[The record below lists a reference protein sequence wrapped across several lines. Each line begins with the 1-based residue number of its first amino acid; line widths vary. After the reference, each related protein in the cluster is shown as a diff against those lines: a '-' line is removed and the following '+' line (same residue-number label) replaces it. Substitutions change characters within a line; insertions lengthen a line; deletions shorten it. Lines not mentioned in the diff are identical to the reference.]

1 MADEYFLWKV
11 TFSYESPCD
20 KVGVWERLVY
30 TIVAPDKDKAKS
42 KAFADFSET
51 PAYTDLD
58 LSREGLVKTRV
69 QQIKK
74 QNIRLP
80 YLTIGEDQEHFSIVP
95 RLSQDRS
102 SLEYIV
108 AERKGK

>member
-1 MADEYFLWKV
+1 MIDEYFLWKV
-11 TFSYESPCD
+11 TFSYQSPGD
-20 KVGVWERLVY
+20 GIGVRERLVY
-30 TIVAPDKDKAKS
+30 TIVAQDKDKAKS
-42 KAFADFSET
+42 KAFAGLSET

-74 QNIRLP
+74 QKIRLP
-80 YLTIGEDQEHFSIVP
+80 YLTLGEDQEHFSIIP